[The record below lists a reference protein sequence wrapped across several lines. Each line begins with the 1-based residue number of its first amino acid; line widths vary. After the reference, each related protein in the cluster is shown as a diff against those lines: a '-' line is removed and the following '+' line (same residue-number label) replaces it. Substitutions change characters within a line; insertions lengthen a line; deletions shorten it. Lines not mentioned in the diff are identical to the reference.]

1 MSQFTSLDE
10 RFCSLSHRDSVLY
23 FFSIHIPDCEVDIM
37 SQFTLLDEILFS
49 ITFFST
55 ALNLH

>member
-10 RFCSLSHRDSVLY
+10 ILFSITSRFCSL